1 LPVYRRASGRLG
13 NPAEPGPF
21 SPCAPLTPDVRNYE
35 PGGAPLTSDVPNWT
49 YLVRGEGDAAGAGDG
64 VGTAVTR

>member
-1 LPVYRRASGRLG
+1 
-13 NPAEPGPF
+13 
-21 SPCAPLTPDVRNYE
+21 VRNYE

-49 YLVRGEGDAAGAGDG
+49 YLVRGEGEASGVGDG

>member
-13 NPAEPGPF
+13 NAAEPGPF
-21 SPCAPLTPDVRNYE
+21 SPCAPRTP
-35 PGGAPLTSDVPNWT
+35 DVPNWT
-49 YLVRGEGDAAGAGDG
+49 YLVRGEGDAAGVGDG